1 MSYVALYRKF
11 RPATFD
17 EVKGQDH
24 IVTTLRNQLIHKRIG
39 HAYLFCGTRGTGKT
53 TIAKIL
59 AKAVNCEN
67 PTENG
72 PCCECESCKA
82 IADGSAMNVI
92 EMDAASNNGVDNIR
106 QIKDSVQYSPAQGK
120 YLVYIIDEAHNLSG
134 GAYNALLKVLEE
146 PPEYVIFMLAT
157 TDDYKLPITIKSRC
171 QRFDFHRISLDTI
184 ADRLE
189 EVVRNEGGQIS
200 RDAIRMIARAGDGS
214 MRDALSVL
222 DSCMSA
228 VMDREL
234 TRDDVMRIIG
244 TVSVDLYMDL
254 FKAVIEKNADRLI
267 DIINEA
273 VWDGK
278 DLTKFADDFTW
289 FVRNVLFLKLSP
301 EIKKDIDLPVEV
313 AEQLIELGRGI
324 EKDTLM
330 RDLNILQNLC
340 TEIRNS
346 SIKRVTLEMNLIR
359 MMTPEMNLTGAAAPA
374 VAAGG
379 IEAAPIVGD
388 ASADDAEKKAEAQV
402 ISSESISKIVQAEMD
417 ASFEV
422 RLRRELKE
430 MISAGEFKLAAA
442 EGAAEAP
449 AQTASMPSAG
459 PMDAKTRSNKI
470 KENIKNKYGAATAE
484 DIIGIAS
491 DWWTAIVPKLTGAL
505 QRAIKDSVRGVIP
518 SEDYKMGE
526 PARLVVVLKKELEG
540 TMSYRYLDESEHN
553 RTVLAEQISQMKR
566 REVQID
572 VIAKSEDEDRP
583 EESMDIT
590 KVIMFDDIEKRE
602 SED

>member
-24 IVTTLRNQLIHKRIG
+24 IVTTLRNQLMHNRVG

-67 PTENG
+67 PNENG
-72 PCCECESCKA
+72 PCCECASCKA

-200 RDAIRMIARAGDGS
+200 RDAVRMIARAGDGS

-222 DSCMSA
+222 DSCMSS

-254 FKAVIEKNADRLI
+254 FKAVIEKNADKLI
-267 DIINEA
+267 DIVNEA

-289 FVRNVLFLKLSP
+289 FIRNVLFLKLSP
-301 EIKKDIDLPVEV
+301 DIKKDIDLPVEV
-313 AEQLIELGRGI
+313 ADQLIELGKNI

-359 MMTPEMNLTGAAAPA
+359 MMTPEMNLMGNAGTSGGAAVEA
-374 VAAGG
+374 V
-379 IEAAPIVGD
+379 PIMSD
-388 ASADDAEKKAEAQV
+388 ASADGSDKKSEAPV

-417 ASFEV
+417 AGFEV

-430 MISAGEFKLAAA
+430 MINSGEFRLA
-442 EGAAEAP
+442 GAADATDAP
-449 AQTASMPSAG
+449 AQTASKPSAG
-459 PMDAKTRSNKI
+459 PMDAKTRSNMI
-470 KENIKNKYGAATAE
+470 KDNIKRKYGAAMAE

-505 QRAIKDSVRGVIP
+505 QRAIKESVRGVIP

-526 PARLVVVLKKELEG
+526 PARLVVVLKKEMAG

-553 RTVLAEQISQMKR
+553 RSVLADQISQMKR

-583 EESMDIT
+583 EVSLDIT
-590 KVIMFDDIEKRE
+590 KVIMFDNIEKRE